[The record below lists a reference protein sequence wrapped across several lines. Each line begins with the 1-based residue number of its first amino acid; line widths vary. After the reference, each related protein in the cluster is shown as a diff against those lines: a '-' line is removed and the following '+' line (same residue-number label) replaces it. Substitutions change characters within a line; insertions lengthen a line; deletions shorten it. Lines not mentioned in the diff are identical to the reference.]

1 MRVHER
7 ERSVGR
13 EADGRRRGIHNK
25 DSGEGRA
32 LLTRSEGTRHARVGL
47 PPCAAL
53 LAVPSPA
60 SVLSR
65 CPSAP
70 PRPLSFWPGFPPRNP
85 PTLSGFRRF
94 VHRNGRCAGV
104 LARAAGL
111 RKQEVKRRPHGPKL
125 TLALHASGLLSV
137 VSQTPTSQVPLKL
150 ARERASIGSTRLHT
164 QRSYM
169 HVLYECIGASYAVYN
184 DIYIKR
190 LQLPKRRLLFAA
202 GAGVTQRGR

>member
-1 MRVHER
+1 MRW
-7 ERSVGR
+7 
-13 EADGRRRGIHNK
+13 APD
-25 DSGEGRA
+25 RA
-32 LLTRSEGTRHARVGL
+32 LPCLCLVLVSLCTALPLTL
-47 PPCAAL
+47 
-53 LAVPSPA
+53 
-60 SVLSR
+60 
-65 CPSAP
+65 
-70 PRPLSFWPGFPPRNP
+70 WPGFPPPNP

-184 DIYIKR
+184 DIYIYKAVSTAKTASALCGWGWCNTAR
-190 LQLPKRRLLFAA
+190 PMSVRWMTTEKQTDPAARLLTSIIDRS
-202 GAGVTQRGR
+202 VRERK